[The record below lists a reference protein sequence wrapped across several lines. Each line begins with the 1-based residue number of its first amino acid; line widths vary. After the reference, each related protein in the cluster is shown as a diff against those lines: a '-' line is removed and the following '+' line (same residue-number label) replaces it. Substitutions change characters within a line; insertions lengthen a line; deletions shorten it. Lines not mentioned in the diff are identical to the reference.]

1 MDYSALRD
9 IQRSEMQSSA
19 IVKLPEDF
27 YRLVSQL
34 LENKQ
39 DEALSAK
46 SLIAIREHENIK
58 KIVRSIAAKREEK
71 IVLMAV
77 RGETNGEG
85 LTEEEKEL
93 LKGLTSII
101 MKSRETV
108 KSVWESDAPTPTES
122 QKVKMLKDVEKYRGL
137 DNTIYGPFKE
147 GDEKLLPK
155 PEADWLRKSG
165 MAETV

>member
-27 YRLVSQL
+27 YQLISRLLQ
-34 LENKQ
+34 EKQ

-46 SLIAIREHENIK
+46 SLGAIKEHENIK

-77 RGETNGEG
+77 RGETSGEG
-85 LTEEEKEL
+85 LTAEEKEL

-108 KSVWESDAPTPTES
+108 KSVWESETPAPVDS
-122 QKVKMLKDVEKYRGL
+122 QKVKMLKDIEKYRGL

-147 GDEKLLPK
+147 GDETLLPK

>member
-19 IVKLPEDF
+19 IVKLSDDF
-27 YRLVSQL
+27 YQMISQL
-34 LENKQ
+34 LQKKH

-85 LTEEEKEL
+85 LTAEEKEL

-108 KSVWESDAPTPTES
+108 KSVWESDPPAPVAS
-122 QKVKMLKDVEKYRGL
+122 QKVKMLKNVEKYRGL
-137 DNTIYGPFKE
+137 DNTIYGPFKD
-147 GDEKLLPK
+147 GDETLLPK
-155 PEADWLRKSG
+155 PEAEWLRKSG

>member
-27 YRLVSQL
+27 YQL
-34 LENKQ
+34 ISRVLQEKQ
-39 DEALSAK
+39 DEAISIK
-46 SLIAIREHENIK
+46 SLVAIREHENIK

-71 IVLMAV
+71 IVLMAI
-77 RGETNGEG
+77 RGEIGGEG
-85 LTEEEKEL
+85 LTAEEKEL

-108 KSVWESDAPTPTES
+108 KSVWESETPAPVGS
-122 QKVKMLKDVEKYRGL
+122 QKVKLLKNVEKYRGL

-147 GDEKLLPK
+147 GEETLLPK
-155 PEADWLRKSG
+155 PEAEWLRKSG

>member
-27 YRLVSQL
+27 YRMISDL
-34 LENKQ
+34 LQKKQ
-39 DEALSAK
+39 EEAISAK
-46 SLIAIREHENIK
+46 SLGAIKEHENIK

-108 KSVWESDAPTPTES
+108 KSVWETDAPTPTES
-122 QKVKMLKDVEKYRGL
+122 QKVKMLKSSNKVILHKIIQVPL
-137 DNTIYGPFKE
+137 KIKI
-147 GDEKLLPK
+147 LP
-155 PEADWLRKSG
+155 
-165 MAETV
+165 V